1 MGYIKRFFVFLCL
14 SLFLSSPFVFFQ
26 YYLTDKILPLKII
39 PYFAFVVSLLLL
51 RRLSLQRQENNF
63 MRIFSWSIFSLASIL
78 VFLLGQI
85 TFYLKR
91 IYAQTGSFEP
101 VLVFSQNKPL
111 PFFLTWLNF
120 TDTLLA
126 FTISGAFLVLIYI
139 AGSEK
144 IFKRIAIKPLLSYSL
159 FAMLLVPIFFL
170 PFRFELS
177 HIFLKTYVAY
187 QSDRQFF
194 LSFNTDSLVYS
205 NDLGAKKENGE
216 VYVLVIDQ
224 NVSRTHMEAFGGGR
238 KTTPWLS
245 SQKENPNWIFFSQ
258 GYSSSPNPSIAL
270 LNLLS
275 NSEIEKSGS
284 SHSANSL
291 ISLFKSA
298 NFDVTYIAKDS
309 HFNSLQPYLSSVT
322 KGADSIL
329 LSPSIS
335 AMPSFFEKTLQSI
348 NPNKNNLIIIQLPDQ
363 DSFYEEL
370 NSGISLPEL
379 DSRKAIIGRLRQDK
393 EAVDQLNHYDASIL
407 YRDTLLDQLHTQ
419 ISSKPDQPTAFIYLS
434 ASGKTVLPPPNLH
447 PLDLPWESSRI
458 PLAIWLSD
466 TYKSRYPDK
475 TITLKDHSGQSFM
488 SSSTISLLSELADL
502 SFSSKQRSSSYA
514 FSSSSDT
521 QNMSRQFIETDPYWL
536 QENNARQFSGPTGQL
551 AAHRVNTIGMLNEAV
566 HAGILNIEI
575 DVLLQTN
582 PSTGEPEL
590 VIGHD
595 APTRTGI
602 TLDEFLSEPA
612 AKKLSWIW
620 FDVKSLNNTE
630 NAVLILSLFE
640 KENLRHQ
647 IKNRGLIET
656 DQPQSAKYFS
666 SENWKTAYYLDWKKL
681 RSLYDKNNK
690 QELNNYS
697 KSIANL
703 VIENQVSAVS
713 FDTKAY
719 PAVINSLKPLLPK
732 DTEYYAWDQLKSTFS
747 DIYLENQVSP
757 YTEVNKIL
765 IELQSDFSI

>member
-51 RRLSLQRQENNF
+51 RLLSLQRQENNF

-205 NDLGAKKENGE
+205 NDLGTKKENGE

-275 NSEIEKSGS
+275 NSELEKSGS

-298 NFDVTYIAKDS
+298 NFDVANFMAYRRSVLAHPYRLDS
-309 HFNSLQPYLSSVT
+309 DYLIIGYRMTGNSLEIADVWLKKVWEITGPSEDWPLKCQVKQGEVVNIRPAKWYNTHRT
-322 KGADSIL
+322 K
-329 LSPSIS
+329 
-335 AMPSFFEKTLQSI
+335 FKTFNTALEFI
-348 NPNKNNLIIIQLPDQ
+348 
-363 DSFYEEL
+363 
-370 NSGISLPEL
+370 
-379 DSRKAIIGRLRQDK
+379 
-393 EAVDQLNHYDASIL
+393 
-407 YRDTLLDQLHTQ
+407 
-419 ISSKPDQPTAFIYLS
+419 TAFDGTQRQWTRTERDALTS
-434 ASGKTVLPPPNLH
+434 T
-447 PLDLPWESSRI
+447 
-458 PLAIWLSD
+458 WLKSVVRG
-466 TYKSRYPDK
+466 YK
-475 TITLKDHSGQSFM
+475 
-488 SSSTISLLSELADL
+488 A
-502 SFSSKQRSSSYA
+502 
-514 FSSSSDT
+514 
-521 QNMSRQFIETDPYWL
+521 
-536 QENNARQFSGPTGQL
+536 
-551 AAHRVNTIGMLNEAV
+551 
-566 HAGILNIEI
+566 
-575 DVLLQTN
+575 
-582 PSTGEPEL
+582 STGNDL
-590 VIGHD
+590 V
-595 APTRTGI
+595 
-602 TLDEFLSEPA
+602 
-612 AKKLSWIW
+612 
-620 FDVKSLNNTE
+620 
-630 NAVLILSLFE
+630 
-640 KENLRHQ
+640 
-647 IKNRGLIET
+647 
-656 DQPQSAKYFS
+656 
-666 SENWKTAYYLDWKKL
+666 
-681 RSLYDKNNK
+681 
-690 QELNNYS
+690 
-697 KSIANL
+697 
-703 VIENQVSAVS
+703 
-713 FDTKAY
+713 
-719 PAVINSLKPLLPK
+719 
-732 DTEYYAWDQLKSTFS
+732 
-747 DIYLENQVSP
+747 
-757 YTEVNKIL
+757 
-765 IELQSDFSI
+765 